1 MWSTFARRVI
11 IGIPTLWAII
21 TVCFFM
27 MRLTPG
33 GPFDAEAPVPPEIL
47 ANLRARYHLDEPLWQ
62 QYFTYLGNLLRG
74 DFGPSFKYRDFTVTE
89 LIAQGFPVSLQNGA
103 AALVIAIVVGVF
115 LGIVAALAQNTK
127 RDYAVSA
134 VAMTGIVVPN
144 FIMGHLLILVFG
156 LLAKDTIFHL
166 PAGGWNDGAL
176 VNRILPVV
184 CLALPYIA
192 YIARISRGS
201 MIETMNAGY
210 IRTAR
215 AKGLPFRA
223 VVLRHALKSA
233 MMPVVTFLG
242 PATAFLLTGSMV
254 VETIF
259 QIPGIGRYFVQG
271 ALNRD
276 YTLVMGVTI
285 LSAALVIAMNLIVDL
300 IYSALDPRVRA
311 DEAAS

>member
-1 MWSTFARRVI
+1 MWFYFARRVA

-21 TVCFFM
+21 TVCFFL

-33 GPFDAEAPVPPEIL
+33 GPFDFDAPLPAEIL
-47 ANLRARYHLDEPLWQ
+47 ANLRAQYHLDDPLWR
-62 QYFTYLGNLLRG
+62 QYLDYLGNLLRG
-74 DFGPSFKYRDFTVTE
+74 DFGPSFKYRDFTVTT
-89 LIAQGFPVSLQNGA
+89 LIAQGFPVSLQNGLSA
-103 AALVIAIVVGVF
+103 LVLALVIGIP
-115 LGIVAALAQNTK
+115 LGIIAALHQNTS
-127 RDYAVSA
+127 RDYLVSA
-134 VAMTGIVVPN
+134 AAMTGIVIPN
-144 FIMGHLLILVFG
+144 FIMGHLLVLVFG
-156 LLAKDTIFHL
+156 VWLKDTVFQL
-166 PAGGWNDGAL
+166 PAGGWDDGAFA
-176 VNRILPVV
+176 NRILPVF

-192 YIARISRGS
+192 YLSRITRGS
-201 MIETMNAGY
+201 MIEAMRANY
-210 IRTAR
+210 VRTAR

-233 MMPVVTFLG
+233 LMPVVTFLG

-285 LSAALVIAMNLIVDL
+285 LSAALIIFMNLVVDM
-300 IYSALDPRVRA
+300 IYGLLDPKVRY
-311 DEAAS
+311 EGR